1 MKFSLNSITTQ
12 NMVKTLSDASLLSS
26 YGKNFA
32 KLRYEP
38 EDWEFRKKIYRSLNL
53 RFDLLFWCFAT

>member
-38 EDWEFRKKIYRSLNL
+38 KDWEFRKKNL
-53 RFDLLFWCFAT
+53 QVSESSF